1 MVLGGEEIWQ
11 REREKERKMTGGDVW
26 LFFFFLRVVKK
37 QKKKK

>member
-1 MVLGGEEIWQ
+1 MVVEGEEIWQ
-11 REREKERKMTGGDVW
+11 RERKMTCSDVW